1 MISTLMPLIADL
13 HRAELLAEA
22 EGERRAR
29 LAHGASPATPPWRRL
44 LGRGVGSLSL
54 ALGTI
59 ARWLDPATS
68 RSTSGARARGFDL
81 VH

>member
-13 HRAELLAEA
+13 HRNELLAEA
-22 EGERRAR
+22 EAERRAR
-29 LAHGASPATPPWRRL
+29 LALGASPATPAWRRL
-44 LGRGVGSLSL
+44 LGRAIGTMSV
-54 ALGTI
+54 ALGAI

-68 RSTSGARARGFDL
+68 SGTSGARARRFDL